1 MKDHLSVSWE
11 KKMCIKLDRGREGNA
26 RARQACGFEL
36 ASSSSGRNPG
46 LGEGGGSGLGV
57 RWAGMMA
64 SDRLPGQMGCGHR
77 LGMVAAPWKTGSLG
91 GWRDA
96 LS

>member
-1 MKDHLSVSWE
+1 MKPSGIINTLKVSLILFIILQQ
-11 KKMCIKLDRGREGNA
+11 KKEA
-26 RARQACGFEL
+26 S
-36 ASSSSGRNPG
+36 SSSSGRNPG
-46 LGEGGGSGLGV
+46 LGEGGGSSMGV